1 MSNAVNADNIPKK
14 QGKAAQI
21 VLSVLIFA
29 GFVALLFIPKAAFYD
44 EPLWALVLD
53 LFKGNFLGSVGLKA
67 ALGFYVAFYAL
78 LLVCTIVSFCV
89 KRGAAA
95 GLNFL
100 KTLLGLA
107 ATALFVY
114 MLYRDGVPVAG
125 ILLSDSTFV
134 AINSTVFMLAFGL
147 LALLVLSFATYKA
160 FAFVKLLFLVLAG
173 GYFAFAGKYYVD
185 LFNLSD
191 LLFGSPFFLSGVA
204 GSIAGIL
211 FRVLAWAIVVNA
223 VLALLALAIPRTGV
237 LDLIRSIVML
247 LLSAAAVVVLGLYDS
262 FSSLL
267 SVDYLGTLSAAGLS
281 LLQLIAAIVVF
292 ALLCK
297 HKRARRQAAEAQ
309 AAAEA
314 AAQPYPFATV
324 GENGQMEFT
333 EAAPEAPAEP
343 APAEEAPAANK
354 AFEDAA
360 QISFD
365 DLNAAAEDAGEYE
378 SIIRDQPPEEAPAT
392 EEQAEEKPFDFE
404 QAQYDGNFNRD
415 YTDYA
420 RQQESAQ
427 AQAQAQPQAQQAP
440 YGYGEFERPQAP
452 YAQTYAPQGG
462 YSPNGYVPDAFLNS
476 LTTAERD
483 EFTRLFISRIYGENR
498 RLPVY
503 RVGEDNREF
512 FTKIFV
518 FMGRYRNVI
527 SDSLLEKIYNY
538 SNIIR

>member
-1 MSNAVNADNIPKK
+1 MSNAITADTTPKK

-29 GFVALLFIPKAAFYD
+29 GFVALLFVPKVAFYD

-53 LFKGNFLGSVGLKA
+53 LFRGSFPGTVGLKA
-67 ALGFYVAFYAL
+67 ALIAYIAFYAL
-78 LLVCTIVSFCV
+78 LLICTITSFFV
-89 KRGAAA
+89 KRAAAA
-95 GLNFL
+95 GLNFC

-114 MLYRDGVPVAG
+114 MLYRSGVPFSD
-125 ILLSDSTFV
+125 ILLSETTFV
-134 AINSTVFMLAFGL
+134 ALNSTVLMLALGFV
-147 LALLVLSFATYKA
+147 ALIVLSFVTYKA

-173 GYFAFAGKYYVD
+173 GYLAFAGKYYVD

-237 LDLIRSIVML
+237 LDLVRSIVML

-262 FSSLL
+262 FSALL
-267 SVDYLGTLSAAGLS
+267 SLDYLGTLSAVGMS
-281 LLQLIAAIVVF
+281 VLQLIAAIVVF

-297 HKRARRQAAEAQ
+297 HDRARKQAAQTQ
-309 AAAEA
+309 AAAD
-314 AAQPYPFATV
+314 AAQAYPFATV
-324 GENGQMEFT
+324 GENGQMAFT
-333 EAAPEAPAEP
+333 EAAPAAPAEP
-343 APAEEAPAANK
+343 AASEEAPAANK
-354 AFEDAA
+354 LFEDAA

-378 SIIRDQPPEEAPAT
+378 NIIRDQPAEEAPAA
-392 EEQAEEKPFDFE
+392 EETAEEKPFDFE
-404 QAQYDGNFNRD
+404 QTQYDGNFNRE
-415 YTDYA
+415 YTDYT
-420 RQQESAQ
+420 RQQEAAQ
-427 AQAQAQPQAQQAP
+427 AQAQQQP
-440 YGYGEFERPQAP
+440 YGYSEFTQQQP